1 MAELNRLC
9 DSHLPSAALPAS
21 GSRGRPPIGTSQ
33 PSGSPALSREATTT
47 KIEVNRVKALLVIC
61 KKIAGRPIFA
71 KATTWQALPPLQQH
85 SMFRQNVPNS
95 QNRFSSKAFGL
106 SESVL
111 LILLILPEFATSRC
125 LRVLRGQKKELDATA
140 CPERQSNG
148 SHCRRALG
156 GLCPSRISALRK
168 ACK

>member
-95 QNRFSSKAFGL
+95 QNRFGSKAFGL
-106 SESVL
+106 CEKHFVDFVNSVR
-111 LILLILPEFATSRC
+111 IRNVTLPS
-125 LRVLRGQKKELDATA
+125 
-140 CPERQSNG
+140 
-148 SHCRRALG
+148 
-156 GLCPSRISALRK
+156 CPSWSEKRIGCNCRS
-168 ACK
+168 